1 MDDYSKK
8 LGEMFG
14 GMRNNAYLCSGTYK
28 ERTNM
33 NTIRINQVLYNDAVV
48 YARKHNMSVDSLVE
62 NYIISLLGD
71 SKSSYSYS
79 DMTTSRDVKYK
90 LSPRVKALEMEFVC
104 PDNLSEDYKKE
115 ITEGRIKKGL

>member
-1 MDDYSKK
+1 
-8 LGEMFG
+8 
-14 GMRNNAYLCSGTYK
+14 
-28 ERTNM
+28 M
-33 NTIRINQVLYNDAVV
+33 NTIRIDQVLYNYAVV

-79 DMTTSRDVKYK
+79 DMTTSRNVKYK
-90 LSPRVKALEMEFVC
+90 ISPRVKALEMEFVC